1 MLRIL
6 SLKKQREHYEKFL
19 GTKRPVL
26 IESNEDNGVVY
37 GYTPEYVRVAVNS
50 KDVNTNSSELIYLEK
65 INPEGFVIGN
75 STEN

>member
-1 MLRIL
+1 M
-6 SLKKQREHYEKFL
+6 
-19 GTKRPVL
+19 

-75 STEN
+75 STKN